1 MNNVEKE
8 LVQDFSLW
16 RVKNNRNETTR
27 KSIYK
32 DTEDFMEE
40 RFQIKPTPSQTPIT
54 ILDIL
59 NTMIGPDVDAS
70 IAANSVRQHI
80 MGCQESTAQDACVYS
95 CSLYDFK
102 VSGNRCF
109 HLSSSDA
116 TAPYDQAMLSCV
128 NRGAKL
134 ATVNSATNNNFVK
147 QLIQE
152 SGLSASVIIGLN
164 DVANEG
170 TFRWQ
175 NDDTVA
181 WTSGQSPLYSGQ
193 FLSLAH
199 CSA

>member
-16 RVKNNRNETTR
+16 RVKNNRNETSR

-40 RFQIKPTPSQTPIT
+40 RFQIKPSTSQTPIT

-102 VSGNRCF
+102 LSGKTCF

-116 TAPYDQAMLSCV
+116 TAPYDQAKVSCA
-128 NRGAKL
+128 NRGAEL
-134 ATVNSATNNNFVK
+134 ATVSSVAENNFIK

-152 SGLSASVIIGLN
+152 SGLSASVMIGLK
-164 DVANEG
+164 DLANEG
-170 TFRWQ
+170 IF
-175 NDDTVA
+175 
-181 WTSGQSPLYSGQ
+181 Y
-193 FLSLAH
+193 
-199 CSA
+199 